1 MTIDANFNG
10 TNDTDTNLQFRFSG
24 VSSMAD
30 PDLQRGK
37 AGGGGGGGGFE
48 PQFGLKIRGKRR
60 GRVGPS
66 PGSTNL
72 CKAASINNQERDS
85 KRISFD

>member
-1 MTIDANFNG
+1 MTFDANFNG

-24 VSSMAD
+24 VSSVAD

-37 AGGGGGGGGFE
+37 AGGGGGGGFE
-48 PQFGLKIRGKRR
+48 LQFGLKIRGKRR

-72 CKAASINNQERDS
+72 CKAASINTQERDS

>member
-24 VSSMAD
+24 VSSVAD

-37 AGGGGGGGGFE
+37 AGGGGGGCFE
-48 PQFGLKIRGKRR
+48 PQFGLK
-60 GRVGPS
+60 
-66 PGSTNL
+66 
-72 CKAASINNQERDS
+72 
-85 KRISFD
+85 

>member
-10 TNDTDTNLQFRFSG
+10 TNDTDTNLQFRFGG
-24 VSSMAD
+24 VSSVAD

-37 AGGGGGGGGFE
+37 VGGGGGSFE

>member
-24 VSSMAD
+24 VSSVAD
-30 PDLQRGK
+30 PDLQRGET
-37 AGGGGGGGGFE
+37 GGGGRGFE
-48 PQFGLKIRGKRR
+48 PQFGLKIRGRRR

-72 CKAASINNQERDS
+72 CQAASINNQERDS
-85 KRISFD
+85 KRIFFD

>member
-24 VSSMAD
+24 VSSVAD

-37 AGGGGGGGGFE
+37 AGGGGGRLRATVWSKNKGE
-48 PQFGLKIRGKRR
+48 E
-60 GRVGPS
+60 GRDGE
-66 PGSTNL
+66 G
-72 CKAASINNQERDS
+72 
-85 KRISFD
+85 

>member
-24 VSSMAD
+24 VSSVAD

-37 AGGGGGGGGFE
+37 AGGGGGGG
-48 PQFGLKIRGKRR
+48 
-60 GRVGPS
+60 
-66 PGSTNL
+66 
-72 CKAASINNQERDS
+72 ASS
-85 KRISFD
+85 HSLV

>member
-24 VSSMAD
+24 VSSVAD

-37 AGGGGGGGGFE
+37 AGGGGGGASSNSLVQNKGEGA
-48 PQFGLKIRGKRR
+48 GK
-60 GRVGPS
+60 GWPL
-66 PGSTNL
+66 P
-72 CKAASINNQERDS
+72 
-85 KRISFD
+85 

>member
-1 MTIDANFNG
+1 MTIEANFNG

-24 VSSMAD
+24 VSSVAD
-30 PDLQRGK
+30 PDLQRGE
-37 AGGGGGGGGFE
+37 AGGGGFE
-48 PQFGLKIRGKRR
+48 PQFGLKIRGKRL

-72 CKAASINNQERDS
+72 CQAASINNQERDS